1 MKTPPPIMP
10 SASAESS
17 ISEAS
22 SGRMSAIT
30 YISIPSVIQPT
41 PAMMSSRHWYVPN
54 WAAAKARSMAG
65 SSMARRRN
73 FWLRV
78 QLPQLV
84 PAFPVAQVVKSL
96 PIWDCASNGIRY
108 FMVPA
113 SLGRTERDQSLQ
125 NLPTLSDK
133 SMATNESDE
142 QLLPA
147 AASL

>member
-17 ISEAS
+17 ISDAS

-65 SSMARRRN
+65 SSMGARRN
-73 FWLRV
+73 FWLAACSCSRNSC
-78 QLPQLV
+78 QRSGR
-84 PAFPVAQVVKSL
+84 KSL
-96 PIWDCASNGIRY
+96 P
-108 FMVPA
+108 
-113 SLGRTERDQSLQ
+113 
-125 NLPTLSDK
+125 K
-133 SMATNESDE
+133 
-142 QLLPA
+142 
-147 AASL
+147 

>member
-54 WAAAKARSMAG
+54 CAAAKARSMAG
-65 SSMARRRN
+65 SSMARGAI
-73 FWLRV
+73 LAGRV

-84 PAFPVAQVVKSL
+84 PAFRLAESL
-96 PIWDCASNGIRY
+96 PY
-108 FMVPA
+108 
-113 SLGRTERDQSLQ
+113 LGLCV
-125 NLPTLSDK
+125 
-133 SMATNESDE
+133 
-142 QLLPA
+142 
-147 AASL
+147 